1 MRAGVLLTYLLLI
14 ASTLPAQIIESLALS
29 HDTVTV
35 GDPIGVI
42 YKLQLPPGEAAVAG
56 VDYGTMMDSLQSLS
70 LVDQRASPAE
80 ADWEGDFM
88 SVSDN
93 TLLRSQLGLRQAA
106 NGSRTYADT
115 FVLTVYE
122 TGSYTLHLPTLLI
135 DSTQNMMERISGTSP
150 SFVVG
155 VTGDFVSFVEAH
167 KDSMSMDK
175 IKANL
180 RPNVEN
186 IFTKKSIS
194 DYWPLLTIL
203 GLVLLAVLFYLGYRY
218 RQNQSSTPLLPKP
231 TAPAYYLTM
240 KKLSKL
246 RQEKLWLKDKDKEYQ
261 SQLTHTIREYL
272 EKRYQIKA
280 LESTT
285 GELKKALGDK
295 VTTDQNSELIN
306 ILQIADLVK
315 FAKAQTTDDL
325 NEQFLD
331 RADDFVR
338 DTQDQMEGWNEQD
351 YLEQMTAY
359 QNQFK
364 K

>member
-1 MRAGVLLTYLLLI
+1 
-14 ASTLPAQIIESLALS
+14 
-29 HDTVTV
+29 
-35 GDPIGVI
+35 
-42 YKLQLPPGEAAVAG
+42 
-56 VDYGTMMDSLQSLS
+56 
-70 LVDQRASPAE
+70 
-80 ADWEGDFM
+80 
-88 SVSDN
+88 
-93 TLLRSQLGLRQAA
+93 
-106 NGSRTYADT
+106 
-115 FVLTVYE
+115 
-122 TGSYTLHLPTLLI
+122 
-135 DSTQNMMERISGTSP
+135 
-150 SFVVG
+150 
-155 VTGDFVSFVEAH
+155 
-167 KDSMSMDK
+167 
-175 IKANL
+175 
-180 RPNVEN
+180 
-186 IFTKKSIS
+186 
-194 DYWPLLTIL
+194 
-203 GLVLLAVLFYLGYRY
+203 
-218 RQNQSSTPLLPKP
+218 
-231 TAPAYYLTM
+231 M